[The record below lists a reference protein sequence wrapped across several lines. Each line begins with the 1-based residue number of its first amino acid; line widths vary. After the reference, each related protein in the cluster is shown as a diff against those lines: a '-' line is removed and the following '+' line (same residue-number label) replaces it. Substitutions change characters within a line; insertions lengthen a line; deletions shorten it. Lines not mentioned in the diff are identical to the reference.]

1 VSDYHQLFAL
11 FGKKVNRSISVVYDL
26 HWSFGYRWW
35 CPGDQY
41 ERYEM
46 HGVSVDE
53 QRNRNRQK
61 QRTTQKH
68 RNVPNAAQQ
77 QNGPCHRTRNQ
88 RPQNPIR
95 LIKPQQL
102 PTPRA
107 FESSPSFRQNLQFRR
122 ADSALTQRTAECHDS
137 LREGSLP
144 MSDLIYNENQSSNG

>member
-1 VSDYHQLFAL
+1 MSDYHQLFAL

-26 HWSFGYRWW
+26 YRSFGCRWW
-35 CPGDQY
+35 FPRCQY

-61 QRTTQKH
+61 KRTTQKR
-68 RNVPNAAQQ
+68 RNVPGAAQQ
-77 QNGPCHRTRNQ
+77 QDGRSQRTRNQ

-107 FESSPSFRQNLQFRR
+107 FESSSSFRQNLQFRR
-122 ADSALTQRTAECHDS
+122 ADGALTQRTAERHDS
-137 LREGSLP
+137 LREGFLHMP
-144 MSDLIYNENQSSNG
+144 DLIYNENQSSNG